1 MKIKRT
7 AAALL
12 AALCT
17 LSAFSC
23 TKRNS
28 GGKSRA
34 EVSSEVQTEENT
46 AEAASEEA
54 PEETSDLNNDLNSY
68 VTVKETAPAMWKV
81 TDEKSGNSIYM
92 LGTMHMV
99 TGYTYPLP
107 DYIMDVY
114 ESCDGIAVEYD
125 ISSMM
130 SDFTQIQDFYSKLIY
145 TDGTTVKDHLSEETY
160 EKAKKFMGENMF
172 YNQMMDSYS
181 VGFWEVEIE
190 TAAMMKMKNLNEQG
204 VDSVFLSLAQRD
216 GKEIVNVESLD
227 VQTAAMNAPSDEL
240 CDFMISQLIDSTE
253 DMASYTESFARQ
265 YDLWASGEIDSLDE
279 ADVENDIPSDLE
291 DDYADYL
298 EVILYDRNK
307 GMAEKADEFLKEGK
321 NYFFMVGA
329 AHFAGKKGVDD
340 LLEEMGY
347 TVERVA

>member
-1 MKIKRT
+1 M
-7 AAALL
+7 
-12 AALCT
+12 
-17 LSAFSC
+17 
-23 TKRNS
+23 
-28 GGKSRA
+28 
-34 EVSSEVQTEENT
+34 
-46 AEAASEEA
+46 
-54 PEETSDLNNDLNSY
+54 
-68 VTVKETAPAMWKV
+68 
-81 TDEKSGNSIYM
+81 
-92 LGTMHMV
+92 
-99 TGYTYPLP
+99 
-107 DYIMDVY
+107 
-114 ESCDGIAVEYD
+114 
-125 ISSMM
+125 
-130 SDFTQIQDFYSKLIY
+130 
-145 TDGTTVKDHLSEETY
+145 
-160 EKAKKFMGENMF
+160 
-172 YNQMMDSYS
+172 
-181 VGFWEVEIE
+181 EIE

>member
-46 AEAASEEA
+46 AEAASEAA

-68 VTVKETAPAMWKV
+68 VTVKETAPAMWK
-81 TDEKSGNSIYM
+81 G
-92 LGTMHMV
+92 
-99 TGYTYPLP
+99 
-107 DYIMDVY
+107 
-114 ESCDGIAVEYD
+114 DGIAVEYD

-172 YNQMMDSYS
+172 YNQMMDSYN

-340 LLEEMGY
+340 LLEKMGY